1 MTPLTIREQDK
12 EILMVVVV
20 QEDLVDTVETKV
32 ILNSNKDKVTHK
44 LVEWENKLTPI
55 SVSAS
60 EVSEIPFQRQS
71 VTF

>member
-20 QEDLVDTVETKV
+20 QEDLVDIVETKV

-44 LVEWENKLTPI
+44 LVEWENKLMPI
-55 SVSAS
+55 SVSAL

>member
-1 MTPLTIREQDK
+1 MLRLIITLLTITISKIRNMTPLTIREQDK

-44 LVEWENKLTPI
+44 LVE
-55 SVSAS
+55 
-60 EVSEIPFQRQS
+60 
-71 VTF
+71 

>member
-20 QEDLVDTVETKV
+20 QEDLVDMVETKV

-44 LVEWENKLTPI
+44 LVE
-55 SVSAS
+55 
-60 EVSEIPFQRQS
+60 
-71 VTF
+71 

>member
-1 MTPLTIREQDK
+1 MLRLIITLLTITISKIRNTTPLTIREQDK

-44 LVEWENKLTPI
+44 LVE
-55 SVSAS
+55 
-60 EVSEIPFQRQS
+60 
-71 VTF
+71 